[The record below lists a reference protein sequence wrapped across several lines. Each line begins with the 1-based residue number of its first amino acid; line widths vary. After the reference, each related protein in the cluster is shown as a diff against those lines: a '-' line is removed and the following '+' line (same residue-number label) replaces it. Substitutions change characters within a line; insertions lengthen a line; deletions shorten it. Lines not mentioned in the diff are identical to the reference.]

1 MPPKES
7 PDFGFYFLNQAT
19 GEFERVADISSIELT
34 AIEDDRINE
43 NVIDSN
49 ENKWFSDGGTFEFT
63 LKNNVVDSTA
73 REIE

>member
-1 MPPKES
+1 MPPKEF
-7 PDFGFYFLNQAT
+7 PNGEFYFMNPST
-19 GEFERVADISSIELT
+19 GEFEKVVDISSIELT

-43 NVIDSN
+43 NVIDPN
-49 ENKWFSDGGTFEFT
+49 KNKWFSDGETFEFT